1 MAKRFQFRLA
11 TLLKIREAKKKEAQR
26 ILGLRVAELMRLQD
40 QLQSLKGQKTG
51 AANTRRAGKGQ
62 AVNMEMWRS
71 VERFL
76 VSMDRQIATTNEKI
90 AQAQVLVDNA
100 RKELTKAHQ
109 AHLTL
114 QRLKERR
121 QEVYDYEISLDEQ
134 KQADELAI
142 MRYQFNSSTAS

>member
-26 ILGLRVAELMRLQD
+26 ILGEHMAELLRLQD
-40 QLQSLKGQKTG
+40 HHKWLAEQKNQ
-51 AANTRRAGKGQ
+51 AADSRRAGKGE
-62 AVNMEMWRS
+62 AVSVETWRS

-76 VSMDRQIATTNEKI
+76 LSMDRKMAENAEKI
-90 AQAQVLVDNA
+90 TRAQILVENA

-121 QEVYDYEISLDEQ
+121 QEQYNYEVSLDEQ

-142 MRYQFNSSTAS
+142 MRYQFKSSTVS

>member
-11 TLLKIREAKKKEAQR
+11 TLLKMREAKKKEAQR
-26 ILGLRVAELMRLQD
+26 ILGLHMAELMRLQD
-40 QLQSLKGQKTG
+40 HQKWLLEQKTG
-51 AANTRRAGKGQ
+51 AANSRRADKGQ
-62 AVNMEMWRS
+62 AVSVETWRS
-71 VERFL
+71 IERFL
-76 VSMDRQIATTNEKI
+76 LSMDRKLADTREKI
-90 AQAQVLVDNA
+90 TQAQLRVENA

-121 QEVYDYEISLDEQ
+121 QEQYNYEVSLDEQ

-142 MRYQFNSSTAS
+142 MRYQFKSSTAS

>member
-26 ILGLRVAELMRLQD
+26 ILGKHMAELLRLQS
-40 QLQSLKGQKTG
+40 QLQMLAEQKNE
-51 AANTRRAGKGQ
+51 AADSRRADRGQ
-62 AVNMEMWRS
+62 AVNMERWRS

-76 VSMDRQIATTNEKI
+76 ISLERKMDTTNELI
-90 AQAQVLVDNA
+90 AQAQVRVDTA
-100 RKELTKAHQ
+100 RNELAKAHQ
-109 AHLTL
+109 SQLTL

-121 QEVYDYEISLDEQ
+121 QEQYDYEISLDEQ

-142 MRYQFNSSTAS
+142 MRYQFNSSTSS

>member
-11 TLLKIREAKKKEAQR
+11 TLLKIRDAKKKEAQR
-26 ILGLRVAELMRLQD
+26 ILGIHMAELMRLQD
-40 QLQSLKGQKTG
+40 HQKWLHGQKNQ
-51 AANTRRAGKGQ
+51 AAHSRRADKGQ
-62 AVNMEMWRS
+62 AVSMETWRS
-71 VERFL
+71 IERFL
-76 VSMDRQIATTNEKI
+76 VSMDRKIADTSEKI
-90 AQAQVLVDNA
+90 AQAQILVEKA

-121 QEVYDYEISLDEQ
+121 QEQYNYEVSLDEQ

>member
-26 ILGLRVAELMRLQD
+26 VLGVHVAELIRLQG
-40 QLQSLKGQKTG
+40 QLQSLREHKTD
-51 AANTRRAGKGQ
+51 AANARRASKGQ

-71 VERFL
+71 IERFL
-76 VSMDRQIATTNEKI
+76 VSLDRKIATTNEHI
-90 AQAQVLVDNA
+90 AQAQILVDKA
-100 RKELTKAHQ
+100 RQELAKAHQ
-109 AHLTL
+109 AQLTL

-121 QEVYDYEISLDEQ
+121 QELYNYQVSLDEQ

-142 MRYQFNSSTAS
+142 MRYQYKSSAAS